1 MGTKGNRRGPKKS
14 DKFEEPDLLVS
25 VNDILKKAQDNGLY
39 IDNALKIKEV
49 ISTFNDIEIKYEV
62 MDASKSGSLSYINGK
77 WVMSINSNHNI
88 KRQRF
93 TMAHELG
100 HYMLHKGKNTEFVD
114 TTFFRSSDMDSM
126 EYHANEFASRL
137 LMPEE
142 IVRKLIDEDKIKNI
156 GELALKFE
164 VSSAAMKY
172 RVISLLKQEKRKLEH
187 WKMFLRIFCLKQY
200 R

>member
-39 IDNALKIKEV
+39 IDNALKIKDV

-114 TTFFRSSDMDSM
+114 TTFFRSSEMDSI

-172 RVISLLKQEKRKLEH
+172 RVISLGYKIKDNE
-187 WKMFLRIFCLKQY
+187 
-200 R
+200 